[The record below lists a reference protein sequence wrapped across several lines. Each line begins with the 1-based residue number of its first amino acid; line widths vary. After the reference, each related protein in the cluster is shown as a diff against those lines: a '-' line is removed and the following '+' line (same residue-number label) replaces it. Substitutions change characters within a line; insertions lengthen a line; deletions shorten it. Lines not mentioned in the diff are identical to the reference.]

1 MAHLA
6 RDPGVSVL
14 SVRDADGAL
23 APPRLRSG
31 LAGASA
37 ASAPVIV
44 DLTAVTS
51 IDATTVGVLLEGLVE
66 CERGER
72 AFLLLLPAGD
82 DAPVTRVF
90 RRLGLA
96 GLLPVVSSW
105 DEAYRRAGAV

>member
-1 MAHLA
+1 MVSPAH
-6 RDPGVSVL
+6 DPGVSVL

-23 APPRLRSG
+23 GAPRLRSC

-44 DLTAVTS
+44 DLTKVTS
-51 IDATTVGVLLEGLVE
+51 IDTTTVGVLLEGLVE
-66 CERGER
+66 CERRER

-82 DAPVTRVF
+82 DSPVTRAF

-96 GLLPVVSSW
+96 ELLPVVSSW
-105 DEAYRRAGAV
+105 DEAYRRAGAA